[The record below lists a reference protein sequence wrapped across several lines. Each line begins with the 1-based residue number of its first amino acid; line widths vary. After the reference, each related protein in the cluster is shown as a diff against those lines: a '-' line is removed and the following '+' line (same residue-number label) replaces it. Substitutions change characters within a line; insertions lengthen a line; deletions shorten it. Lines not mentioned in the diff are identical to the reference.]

1 MVSADGN
8 AVHRVRQSPPAPL
21 DPISGFE
28 SLGTLMELAVAM
40 DRIDRL
46 ERMVAE
52 RTGIELS
59 ELRAIDYTEGVA
71 DQERRRRFGLR

>member
-1 MVSADGN
+1 
-8 AVHRVRQSPPAPL
+8 
-21 DPISGFE
+21 
-28 SLGTLMELAVAM
+28 MELAVAM

-71 DQERRRRFGLR
+71 DQERRRRFGFEIASNRAVTPPATSVLHPASAASRE